1 MEMCVIYCGEQY
13 DSYQGYRYVNYMD
26 VAEAIRQ

>member
-13 DSYQGYRYVNYMD
+13 DSYQGCRYVNYMD